1 MTDISSTRPAP
12 WRRVV
17 GSPWFHLV
25 AAFVVAG
32 LILSFVVK
40 PFWVPSGSMQA
51 TLEPGD
57 RILVNRLAY
66 LGAQPGTGDVVV
78 FDAGAAWGVP
88 SAASA
93 NPLRWAG
100 EVTGFGPSGP
110 HTLVKRVIGAAGQT
124 VECCSADGRVVVD
137 GEPLDEPYV
146 TNDLAYE
153 PGRID
158 CDTTPR
164 SPRCFDPILVPADS
178 YLVLGD
184 NRGSSSDS
192 AAQCRTENPA
202 AACWRWATRDG
213 IVGKAAVIL
222 WPISRWSGL

>member
-1 MTDISSTRPAP
+1 MTDASELLLPR
-12 WRRVV
+12 WRRAL
-17 GSPWFHLV
+17 GSPWLHLI

-32 LILSFVVK
+32 LLLLFIVK
-40 PFWVPSGSMQA
+40 PYWVPSGSMEQ

-66 LGAQPGTGDVVV
+66 VGAGPSTGDVIV
-78 FDAGAAWGVP
+78 FDAGAAWGEP

-137 GEPLDEPYV
+137 GVPLDEPYV
-146 TNDLAYE
+146 TNDFAYE
-153 PGRID
+153 TGRID

-164 SPRCFDPILVPADS
+164 SPRCFDPVLIPADS

-184 NRGSSSDS
+184 NRASSSDS
-192 AAQCRTENPA
+192 AAHCRTEHPD
-202 AACWRWATRDG
+202 AACWRWAARDG
-213 IVGKAAVIL
+213 IVGRAMVVV
-222 WPISRWSGL
+222 WPISHWAGL

>member
-1 MTDISSTRPAP
+1 MTDVVAQPRPR
-12 WRRVV
+12 WRRVL
-17 GSPWFHLV
+17 GSTWVHLA
-25 AAFVVAG
+25 AAFIVAG
-32 LILSFVVK
+32 LVLSFVVK
-40 PFWVPSGSMQA
+40 PYWVPSGSMET

-66 LGAQPGTGDVVV
+66 VGARPGAGDVIV
-78 FDAGAAWGVP
+78 FDAGEQWGEASVP
-88 SAASA
+88 SA
-93 NPLRWAG
+93 NPVRWVG

-110 HTLVKRVIGAAGQT
+110 HTLVKRVIGVPGQT

-137 GEPLDEPYV
+137 GEPIEEPYV
-146 TNDLAYE
+146 TNDLPFE
-153 PGRID
+153 PGLLD
-158 CDTTPR
+158 CDTVPR
-164 SPRCFDPILVPADS
+164 STRCFDAVLVPADS

-184 NRGSSSDS
+184 NRAGSSDS
-192 AAQCRTENPA
+192 AAQCRIEDPN